1 VRRAPAVSEHEHESE
16 PGLPE
21 ALPAGE
27 KLLWRGTPDWRLLAR
42 RGFHFNKFAL
52 YFAVLIVWRA
62 GSVLGDGMGVTAA
75 LATLFVTVPLAALAL
90 GFIALLAWLVER
102 TTVYTLTDRRVV
114 MRIGVVLTVTF
125 NLPLRRIET
134 VRLHALSGEAGDI
147 ALALDREDRIGYAH
161 LWPHARPWH
170 LARAEPM
177 LRALPQARN
186 VAALLADALSKS
198 VAAEA
203 AQPATEPSPVP
214 ADAGG
219 VSQAARKR
227 SAQTPDARQA
237 QPKAA

>member
-1 VRRAPAVSEHEHESE
+1 VRRTPDVSEHEHESE

-27 KLLWRGTPDWRLLAR
+27 KLLWRGTPDWRLLMR

-52 YFAVLIVWRA
+52 YFAVLVAWRA
-62 GSVLGDGMGVTAA
+62 GSVLADGLGVTAA
-75 LATLFVTVPLAALAL
+75 LATLVITLPLAALAL
-90 GFIALLAWLVER
+90 GFIALLAWLVEQ
-102 TTVYTLTDRRVV
+102 TTVYTLTDRRIV

-125 NLPLRRIET
+125 NLPLRRIQT
-134 VRLHALSGEAGDI
+134 ARLHALAGESGDI
-147 ALALDREDRIGYAH
+147 ALVLDNEDRIGYAH
-161 LWPHARPWH
+161 LWPHARPWR

-177 LRALPQARN
+177 LRALPQART
-186 VAALLADALSKS
+186 VAALLADALSRS

-203 AQPATEPSPVP
+203 AQPADPSSVP

-219 VSQAARKR
+219 ASQAARKR
-227 SAQTPDARQA
+227 TAQTPNARQA